1 MYKFIL
7 LLGLVSL
14 FADITY
20 EGSRSILGPF
30 MGLLGA
36 SGTIVGTVAGLGEF
50 LGYGVRLISGKITDK
65 TKFYWL
71 ITFIG
76 YTSNLIVVPLLALA
90 NRWEVAAFLIIL
102 ERVGKGIRTP
112 ARDAMLSYATKE
124 IGRGWGFGIHQ
135 AMDRVGA
142 LVGPLI
148 VFGILAHTGN
158 LRASFVLLGIPA
170 VFALAALGF
179 AKKVNPHPQ
188 AAEEQSAAFSA
199 KGFSKSFW
207 IFIAGA
213 GFLAA
218 GFIDF
223 ALIAFHFQKQA
234 VLPPAWVPLFY
245 TFAMATAA
253 VYSLAG
259 GKLFDFFS
267 KPVVLTALVLG
278 MLSVPCVFM
287 GGFSTVLI
295 GMIFWG
301 ICLGMQGSV
310 LRSIVANLVQPE
322 KRSVA
327 YGLFGV
333 IFGLCWFIGSAFT
346 GWLYDHSIT
355 LMVTVSIL
363 LQLCSIPFFLNL
375 NMERLP

>member
-1 MYKFIL
+1 
-7 LLGLVSL
+7 
-14 FADITY
+14 
-20 EGSRSILGPF
+20 

-36 SGTIVGTVAGLGEF
+36 SGAIVGTVAGLGEF
-50 LGYGVRLISGKITDK
+50 LGYGMRLISGKITDK
-65 TKFYWL
+65 TKIYWP
-71 ITFIG
+71 ITFMG
-76 YTSNLIVVPLLALA
+76 YASNLIVVPLLALA
-90 NRWEVAAFLIIL
+90 HRWEIAALLIIL

-135 AMDRVGA
+135 AMDRLGA

-148 VFGILAHTGN
+148 VFCLLGSTNN
-158 LRASFVLLGIPA
+158 LRISFVVLGIPA

-179 AKKVNPHPQ
+179 AKKVNPYPQ
-188 AAEEQSAAFSA
+188 AAEEQKVTFSA
-199 KGFSKSFW
+199 EGFSKAFW

-218 GFIDF
+218 GFVDF
-223 ALIAFHFQKQA
+223 ALIAFHFQKKA
-234 VLPPAWVPLFY
+234 VLPPAWIPLFY
-245 TFAMATAA
+245 TFAMGAA
-253 VYSLAG
+253 ALFSLAG

-295 GMIFWG
+295 GMILWG
-301 ICLGMQGSV
+301 IGLGMQGSV
-310 LRSIVANLVQPE
+310 LRSIVAHLAAPE

-327 YGLFGV
+327 YGTFGV
-333 IFGLCWFIGSAFT
+333 VFGLCWFIGSALT
-346 GWLYDHSIT
+346 GWLYDHSIA
-355 LMVTVSIL
+355 LMVAISL
-363 LQLCSIPFFLNL
+363 FLQLCSIPFFLNL
-375 NMERLP
+375 KMEKSS